1 MWLGSC
7 KQKETFDR
15 GCTRR
20 GGQATEQLRAED
32 LAANIGFEQLRTLN
46 PKNIIWV

>member
-7 KQKETFDR
+7 THKETFDR
-15 GCTRR
+15 GCSRR
-20 GGQATEQLRAED
+20 GGQATEHLRAED
-32 LAANIGFEQLRTLN
+32 LAENIDFEQLRKFN